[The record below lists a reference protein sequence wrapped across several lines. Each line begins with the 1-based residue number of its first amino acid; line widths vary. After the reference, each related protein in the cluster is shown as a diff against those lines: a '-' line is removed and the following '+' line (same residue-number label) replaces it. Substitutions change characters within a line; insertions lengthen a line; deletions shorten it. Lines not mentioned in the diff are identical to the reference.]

1 MGAVTYPHSEV
12 IRFLHDHF
20 IPLRIPF
27 DAEPQAADFNIRWTP
42 TLITLGPDGR
52 EHHRTVGF
60 LSPAELIASLLLGLG
75 KYHFDHDRFDE
86 ALAVLATVVT
96 DYPDTDSAPEAIF
109 LSGVSR
115 FKKEHNTIFL
125 KETYEKLAKEYP
137 GNEWTKR
144 AYPYRLI

>member
-1 MGAVTYPHSEV
+1 MGAVTYPNSEV
-12 IRFLHDHF
+12 IRFLRDHF
-20 IPLRIPF
+20 IPLRLPF
-27 DAEPQAADFNIRWTP
+27 DAQPQAMDFNIKWTP
-42 TLITLGPDGR
+42 VLITLGPDGR

-60 LSPAELIASLLLGLG
+60 LSPAELIASLLLGMG
-75 KYHFDHDRFDE
+75 KYHFDHDRFEE
-86 ALAVLATVVT
+86 ALAALATVVT

-115 FKKEHNTIFL
+115 FKKEHNEIFL
-125 KETYEKLAKEYP
+125 KETYERLTKDYP